1 MKIAKTIKMEII
13 NDSLPDVRV
22 MIITISKITQ
32 KR

>member
-13 NDSLPDVRV
+13 NDSLPDVRG
-22 MIITISKITQ
+22 MFNTISKITK